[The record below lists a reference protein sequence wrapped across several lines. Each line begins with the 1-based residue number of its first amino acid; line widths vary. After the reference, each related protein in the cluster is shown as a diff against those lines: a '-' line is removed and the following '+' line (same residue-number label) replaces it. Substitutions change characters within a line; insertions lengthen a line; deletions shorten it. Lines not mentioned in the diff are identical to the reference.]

1 MFALHTVCNGTHRKR
16 YEAIITRHPK
26 CNKTGFTSRWIERI
40 RERVRESSLL
50 DIRKAMGIMVF
61 VLAVLTI
68 AGTVAPRSIAFAQ
81 RLEFDVASIKQNLI
95 DGPPGFKPQR
105 SGGLVTMHNAQL
117 SAVFYYAYNLTG
129 DYQVV
134 GFPRQFDWY
143 DIDAR
148 TNDNATEEQIRLMFQ
163 SLLEDRF
170 KLKVHRETR
179 DVTAYELM
187 ISNGKSKLTPAHDGE
202 MPATIEGRTFNVHP
216 GLCMTTLWREGA
228 HFTCH
233 AATMD
238 KIVAEL
244 SGLLHAP
251 VVDRTRLTGTYDVNL
266 LFLPNDRV
274 LQPDAPPAPTLEE
287 AIRQELGFTLKKG
300 KTPTEV
306 IVVDHLEKPSAN

>member
-1 MFALHTVCNGTHRKR
+1 MT
-16 YEAIITRHPK
+16 TRPPK
-26 CNKTGFTSRWIERI
+26 CSKTAFTSRWIDRLIERA
-40 RERVRESSLL
+40 REFSLV
-50 DIRKAMGIMVF
+50 DIRKALGITVF
-61 VLAVLTI
+61 VLVVLTV
-68 AGTVAPRSIAFAQ
+68 AGAVAPRSTAFAQ
-81 RLEFDVASIKQNLI
+81 RLEFDVASVKLNLI

-105 SGGLVTMHNAQL
+105 SGGLVTMHNTRV

-134 GFPRQFDWY
+134 GFPDQWDWY

-148 TNDNATEEQIRLMFQ
+148 TKDDATEEQIRLMFQ

-179 DVTAYELM
+179 EVTGYELV
-187 ISNGKSKLTPAHDGE
+187 IANGKSKLTPAHDGK
-202 MPATIEGRTFNVHP
+202 MSATIEGKTFNVHP
-216 GLCMTTLWREGA
+216 GLCMTSFWQEGT
-228 HFTCH
+228 HVTCH
-233 AATMD
+233 EATMD

-244 SGLLHAP
+244 SHMLHAP
-251 VVDRTRLTGTYDVNL
+251 VVDHTRLTGTYDVNL
-266 LFLPNDRV
+266 LYLPDDRA

-287 AIRQELGFTLKKG
+287 AVREELGCALKKS